1 MPFEGFGEIAEKLR
15 RSTVQVSA
23 GRGRH
28 GSGVIIR
35 PEGLIV
41 TNAHVAAFQAI
52 SIQLWDGT
60 RARADLVSHDTQR
73 DLAVLRIA
81 RSDLPATALA
91 DSDGLRVGELVLA
104 IGNPLGFVGALTTGI
119 VHAIGCAPGLGPRKW
134 VQADIRLAPGNSG
147 GPLADAR
154 GRLVGIN
161 TMIARGIGMAV
172 PSNSVARFLD
182 RSIGNRSGTGLGV
195 VIHPVSVMMGGKTA
209 KGMGFVIREIA
220 AGSAAESASLTSG
233 DILVGADDVTFECLD
248 DFEQALQ
255 GHGERVVRLQFLRG
269 DRLRV
274 RTVAVRLCSP
284 HVAAA

>member
-73 DLAVLRIA
+73 DLAALRIA

-134 VQADIRLAPGNSG
+134 VQADIRLAPGN
-147 GPLADAR
+147 
-154 GRLVGIN
+154 
-161 TMIARGIGMAV
+161 
-172 PSNSVARFLD
+172 
-182 RSIGNRSGTGLGV
+182 
-195 VIHPVSVMMGGKTA
+195 
-209 KGMGFVIREIA
+209 RE
-220 AGSAAESASLTSG
+220 
-233 DILVGADDVTFECLD
+233 V
-248 DFEQALQ
+248 
-255 GHGERVVRLQFLRG
+255 
-269 DRLRV
+269 
-274 RTVAVRLCSP
+274 
-284 HVAAA
+284 